1 MSNTNNNLKV
11 GPSGVGLYVGNTE
24 ILGGGGLAFLLDNL
38 EQVIENTKIIL
49 YINTNNHDV
58 NFILD
63 DTIQEVIP
71 ANSVH
76 FINTA
81 TSHFLNMS
89 VTENVYIH
97 IFSDSVMLP
106 MYYMNA
112 GDSLPVDMTSDDGVV
127 IIISRN

>member
-1 MSNTNNNLKV
+1 MSVYTLVIQKY
-11 GPSGVGLYVGNTE
+11 L
-24 ILGGGGLAFLLDNL
+24 GGGLAFLLDNL

-63 DTIQEVIP
+63 DTLQEVIP
-71 ANSVH
+71 ANTVH
-76 FINTA
+76 FINTS

-97 IFSDSVMLP
+97 IFTDNVMLP

-112 GDSLPVDMTSDDGVV
+112 GDGIPADMTSDDGVV